1 MRLLWSRA
9 VRRKMLYLWL
19 LLIGFAL
26 VTLVLS
32 DLLNN
37 RHRVRGHQKP
47 GPPRRPLQGIPNAP
61 GLEVIV
67 DSWDPALELG
77 VDLAPLKSLQEDQL
91 LFVPSA
97 QGTNNPSQ
105 KKGSYRV
112 LLPAANKDSR
122 AAAPPTHGATGKAA
136 RPRPEAV
143 EGDAQSSAVQK
154 YGFNEVVS
162 GRISLHRRLPDTRHP
177 ECLGEQYSESLPSAS
192 VVICFHD
199 EAWSTLLRTVQSV
212 LDTAP
217 GQYLQEVL
225 LVDDLSHHGHLKSV
239 LSEYVSHLDG
249 VRLIRSTKR
258 LGVAG
263 CRSLGAARAAGEVL
277 VFMDSHCECQKGWL
291 EPLLERVAQDR
302 TRVVSPIMDVIDW
315 QTFEY
320 NATQWPVIGV
330 FDWRLDFHWESNS
343 RLQDKDSAAR
353 PLLSPAL
360 GGGVVAVDRHFFHSV
375 GAYDPGML
383 LWGVEQIEL
392 SIRVWSCGG
401 TMEVVPCSRV
411 AHLDHHH
418 PPYRF
423 PDQDLLQR
431 NKIRTADT
439 WMDAYRKIFYRRDTL
454 AHFIRQSE
462 SPDITERLR
471 LKRNLGCRN
480 FHWYLTTV
488 YPQLYIPQ
496 DRPTLSG
503 ELYNV
508 GTGSCADY
516 PRGPG
521 PQGGAMIAAPC
532 SGTGSQHCDL
542 NSEFEV
548 RWGPSGALCLD
559 ASGKRAVLSPCPT
572 HRPTASRLKW
582 KFIKL
587 SGQLV
592 HQQSQLC
599 LEAVMEGG
607 LTPSS
612 PRDVNTNA
620 KTGGLFLRPCTHHPR
635 QQWHFEQLV
644 APKEKQPQTNIKSKE
659 YNGSARTRVW
669 IFSLV

>member
-1 MRLLWSRA
+1 MMRLWGRA
-9 VRRKMLYLWL
+9 TVRRRKVLCLWL
-19 LLIGFAL
+19 LLLGFAL
-26 VTLVLS
+26 VTLALS
-32 DLLNN
+32 DLLN
-37 RHRVRGHQKP
+37 RDRVHSHQNP
-47 GPPRRPLQGIPNAP
+47 VPPRRPLQGIPND
-61 GLEVIV
+61 LEVIV
-67 DSWDPALELG
+67 DSRDPALELG
-77 VDLAPLKSLQEDQL
+77 LDLAPLKSLQEDQL
-91 LFVPSA
+91 LFVPSM
-97 QGTNNPSQ
+97 QGTKNPQ
-105 KKGSYRV
+105 QRKRTYKV
-112 LLPAANKDSR
+112 LLPGANKDTR
-122 AAAPPTHGATGKAA
+122 TPAPPTHGEMGKAVQLEE
-136 RPRPEAV
+136 REV
-143 EGDAQSSAVQK
+143 ESSVVQK

-162 GRISLHRRLPDTRHP
+162 EKISLHRRLPEARHP
-177 ECLGEQYSESLPSAS
+177 ECFGEQYSESLPSTS

-199 EAWSTLLRTVQSV
+199 EAWSTLLRTVHSV

-217 GQYLQEVL
+217 KQYLQEVL
-225 LVDDLSHHGHLKSV
+225 LVDDMSQHGHLKSV

-258 LGVAG
+258 LGVGG
-263 CRSLGAARAAGEVL
+263 CRTLGAARAAGEVL

-315 QTFEY
+315 QTFQY
-320 NATQWPVIGV
+320 NATQWPVRGV
-330 FDWRLDFHWESNS
+330 FDWRLDFYWESKPE
-343 RLQDKDSAAR
+343 LQEKDPDSAVR
-353 PLLSPAL
+353 PVQSPVL
-360 GGGVVAVDRHFFHSV
+360 GGGVVAIDRHFFQSV

-383 LWGVEQIEL
+383 LWGEEQIEL

-401 TMEVVPCSRV
+401 SLEVVPCSRV

-418 PPYRF
+418 LPYSF
-423 PDQDLLQR
+423 PDDELIQR
-431 NKIRTADT
+431 NKIRVADT

-462 SPDITERLR
+462 SPNITERLR
-471 LKRNLGCRN
+471 LKRSLGCRN

-496 DRPTLSG
+496 DRPALSG

-516 PRGPG
+516 PRGQG
-521 PQGGAMIAAPC
+521 PKGGAMNIAPC
-532 SGTGSQHCDL
+532 SGTGSQHCEL
-542 NSEFEV
+542 NSELEV
-548 RWGPSGALCLD
+548 RWGPMGALCLD
-559 ASGKRAVLSPCPT
+559 AKDERAVLSPCPT
-572 HRPTASRLKW
+572 HRPTSSRLQW

-599 LEAVMEGG
+599 LEVLKEGG
-607 LTPSS
+607 LPQSS
-612 PRDVNTNA
+612 PKEV

-644 APKEKQPQTNIKSKE
+644 APK
-659 YNGSARTRVW
+659 GA
-669 IFSLV
+669 

>member
-1 MRLLWSRA
+1 MRLWGRATA
-9 VRRKMLYLWL
+9 VRRKMLCLWL
-19 LLIGFAL
+19 LLLGFTL
-26 VTLVLS
+26 VTLALS
-32 DLLNN
+32 DLFNN
-37 RHRVRGHQKP
+37 RRWDHSHQRP
-47 GPPRRPLQGIPNAP
+47 APPRRPLQRIHNAP
-61 GLEVIV
+61 DLEVFV
-67 DSWDPALELG
+67 DSRDPALELG

-97 QGTNNPSQ
+97 QGTKNPAQ
-105 KKGSYRV
+105 RKGSYKV
-112 LLPAANKDSR
+112 LLPGANKDSNPP
-122 AAAPPTHGATGKAA
+122 APPTQGEMGKVA
-136 RPRPEAV
+136 RLQF
-143 EGDAQSSAVQK
+143 EGDVEFSAFQK

-162 GRISLHRRLPDTRHP
+162 ERISLHRRLPEARHP

-199 EAWSTLLRTVQSV
+199 EAWSTLLRTVHSV

-217 GQYLQEVL
+217 KQYLQEVL
-225 LVDDLSHHGHLKSV
+225 LVDDLSHHGHMKSV
-239 LSEYVSHLDG
+239 LSEYVSHLEG

-258 LGVAG
+258 LGVGG
-263 CRSLGAARAAGEVL
+263 CRTLGAARAAGEVL

-302 TRVVSPIMDVIDW
+302 TRVVSPIMDAIDW
-315 QTFEY
+315 QTFQY
-320 NATQWPVIGV
+320 NATRWPVRGV
-330 FDWRLDFHWESNS
+330 FDWRLDFHWESNPQ
-343 RLQDKDSAAR
+343 LQDKDPDSAVR
-353 PLLSPAL
+353 PVQSPAL
-360 GGGVVAVDRHFFHSV
+360 GGGVVAVDRHFFQSV

-418 PPYRF
+418 LPYRF
-423 PDQDLLQR
+423 PEEQLQR
-431 NKIRTADT
+431 NKIRIADI

-462 SPDITERLR
+462 NPNITERLW
-471 LKRNLGCRN
+471 LKRSLGCRN
-480 FHWYLTTV
+480 FHWYLMTV

-496 DRPTLSG
+496 DRPMLSG

-516 PRGPG
+516 PRGLG
-521 PQGGAMIAAPC
+521 PKGGAMNAALC

-548 RWGPSGALCLD
+548 RWGPMGALCLD
-559 ASGKRAVLSPCPT
+559 ASGERVILSPCPR
-572 HRPTASRLKW
+572 HRPTTSRLQW

-599 LEAVMEGG
+599 LEVVKEGA
-607 LTPSS
+607 LTQSS
-612 PRDVNTNA
+612 LREVNGHS

-644 APKEKQPQTNIKSKE
+644 APK
-659 YNGSARTRVW
+659 GA
-669 IFSLV
+669 

>member
-1 MRLLWSRA
+1 MRLWGRATA
-9 VRRKMLYLWL
+9 VRRRMLCLWL
-19 LLIGFAL
+19 LLLGFAL
-26 VTLVLS
+26 VTLALS
-32 DLLNN
+32 DLFSN
-37 RHRVRGHQKP
+37 RRRDHSLQQP
-47 GPPRRPLQGIPNAP
+47 GPPRRPLQRIPNAP
-61 GLEVIV
+61 DLEVIV
-67 DSWDPALELG
+67 DSRDPALELG

-91 LFVPSA
+91 LLVPSG
-97 QGTNNPSQ
+97 QGTNNPSLR
-105 KKGSYRV
+105 KGSYKV
-112 LLPAANKDSR
+112 LLPGANKDPR
-122 AAAPPTHGATGKAA
+122 APAAPTHGEMGKAA
-136 RPRPEAV
+136 RPYLEGM
-143 EGDAQSSAVQK
+143 EGDVGVSAVQK

-162 GRISLHRRLPDTRHP
+162 ERISLHRRLPEVRHP

-199 EAWSTLLRTVQSV
+199 EAWSTLLRTVHSV

-217 GQYLQEVL
+217 KQYLQEVL
-225 LVDDLSHHGHLKSV
+225 LVDDLSQHGHLKSV

-249 VRLIRSTKR
+249 VRLIRCTKR
-258 LGVAG
+258 LGVGG
-263 CRSLGAARAAGEVL
+263 CRTLGAARAAGEVL
-277 VFMDSHCECQKGWL
+277 VFIDSHCECQKGWL

-302 TRVVSPIMDVIDW
+302 TRVVSPVMDVIDW
-315 QTFEY
+315 QTFQY
-320 NATQWPVIGV
+320 NATQWPVRGV
-330 FDWRLDFHWESNS
+330 FDWRLDFSWESNPQ
-343 RLQDKDSAAR
+343 LPDKDPDSAVR
-353 PLLSPAL
+353 PVQSPAL
-360 GGGVVAVDRHFFHSV
+360 GGGVVAVDRHFFQSV
-375 GAYDPGML
+375 GAYDPGMV

-411 AHLDHHH
+411 AHLDHRQL
-418 PPYRF
+418 PYRF
-423 PDQDLLQR
+423 PDQELLQR
-431 NKIRTADT
+431 NKIRIADT

-462 SPDITERLR
+462 SPNITERLR
-471 LKRNLGCRN
+471 LKRSLGCRN
-480 FHWYLTTV
+480 FHWFLTTV

-516 PRGPG
+516 PRGLG
-521 PQGGAMIAAPC
+521 PQGGAMNAAPC

-548 RWGPSGALCLD
+548 RWGPMGALCLD
-559 ASGKRAVLSPCPT
+559 ASGERVILSPCPT
-572 HRPTASRLKW
+572 HRPTTRRLQW

-599 LEAVMEGG
+599 LEVVKEGG
-607 LTPSS
+607 LTQSS
-612 PRDVNTNA
+612 PRDVNTRA

-644 APKEKQPQTNIKSKE
+644 APK
-659 YNGSARTRVW
+659 GA
-669 IFSLV
+669 

>member
-1 MRLLWSRA
+1 MRLWGRATA
-9 VRRKMLYLWL
+9 VRRRMLCLWL
-19 LLIGFAL
+19 LLLGFAL
-26 VTLVLS
+26 VTLALS
-32 DLLNN
+32 DLLSN
-37 RHRVRGHQKP
+37 RRRDHSLQQP
-47 GPPRRPLQGIPNAP
+47 GPPRRPLQRIPNAP
-61 GLEVIV
+61 DLEVIV
-67 DSWDPALELG
+67 DSRDPALELG

-91 LFVPSA
+91 LLVPSA
-97 QGTNNPSQ
+97 QGTKNPSQ
-105 KKGSYRV
+105 RKGSYKV
-112 LLPAANKDSR
+112 LLPGANKDPR
-122 AAAPPTHGATGKAA
+122 APAAPTHGEMGKAA
-136 RPRPEAV
+136 RPYLEGM
-143 EGDAQSSAVQK
+143 EGDVGFSAVQK

-162 GRISLHRRLPDTRHP
+162 ERISLHRRMPEVRHP

-199 EAWSTLLRTVQSV
+199 EAWSTLLRTVHSV

-217 GQYLQEVL
+217 KQYLQEVL
-225 LVDDLSHHGHLKSV
+225 LVDDLSQHGHLKSV
-239 LSEYVSHLDG
+239 LSEYVSRLDG

-258 LGVAG
+258 LGVGG
-263 CRSLGAARAAGEVL
+263 CRTLGAARAAGEVL

-315 QTFEY
+315 QTFQY
-320 NATQWPVIGV
+320 NATQWPVRGV
-330 FDWRLDFHWESNS
+330 FDWRLDFSWESNPQ
-343 RLQDKDSAAR
+343 LPDKDPDSAVR
-353 PLLSPAL
+353 PVQSPAL
-360 GGGVVAVDRHFFHSV
+360 GGGVVAVDRHFFQSV
-375 GAYDPGML
+375 GAYDPGMV

-411 AHLDHHH
+411 AHLDHHQL
-418 PPYRF
+418 PYRF
-423 PDQDLLQR
+423 PDQELLQR
-431 NKIRTADT
+431 NKIRIADT

-462 SPDITERLR
+462 SPNITERLR
-471 LKRNLGCRN
+471 LKRSLGCRN
-480 FHWYLTTV
+480 FHWFLTTV

-508 GTGSCADY
+508 GTSSCADY
-516 PRGPG
+516 PRGLG
-521 PQGGAMIAAPC
+521 PQGGAMNAAPC

-548 RWGPSGALCLD
+548 RWGPMGALCLD
-559 ASGKRAVLSPCPT
+559 AGGERVILSPCPT
-572 HRPTASRLKW
+572 HRPTTRRLQW

-599 LEAVMEGG
+599 LEVVKEGG
-607 LTPSS
+607 LTQSS
-612 PRDVNTNA
+612 PRDVNTRA

-644 APKEKQPQTNIKSKE
+644 APK
-659 YNGSARTRVW
+659 GA
-669 IFSLV
+669 

>member
-1 MRLLWSRA
+1 MRLWGRATA
-9 VRRKMLYLWL
+9 VRRRMLCLWL
-19 LLIGFAL
+19 LLLGFAL
-26 VTLVLS
+26 VTLIIS
-32 DLLNN
+32 DLFSN
-37 RHRVRGHQKP
+37 RRREHSHQQP
-47 GPPRRPLQGIPNAP
+47 GPPRRPLQRIPNAP
-61 GLEVIV
+61 DLEVIV
-67 DSWDPALELG
+67 DSRDPALELG
-77 VDLAPLKSLQEDQL
+77 IDLAPLKSLQEDQL
-91 LFVPSA
+91 LLVPSA
-97 QGTNNPSQ
+97 QGTKNPSQ
-105 KKGSYRV
+105 RKGSYKV
-112 LLPAANKDSR
+112 LLPGANKDLR
-122 AAAPPTHGATGKAA
+122 APATPTHGDMGKAA
-136 RPRPEAV
+136 RSHLEGM
-143 EGDAQSSAVQK
+143 EGDVGFSAVQK

-162 GRISLHRRLPDTRHP
+162 ERISLHRRLPEARHP
-177 ECLGEQYSESLPSAS
+177 ECLGEQYSESLPLAS

-199 EAWSTLLRTVQSV
+199 EAWSTLLRTVHSV
-212 LDTAP
+212 LDTVP
-217 GQYLQEVL
+217 KQHLQEVL
-225 LVDDLSHHGHLKSV
+225 LVDDLSQHGHLKSV

-258 LGVAG
+258 LGIGG
-263 CRSLGAARAAGEVL
+263 CRTLGAARAAGEVL

-315 QTFEY
+315 QTFQY
-320 NATQWPVIGV
+320 NATQWPVRGV
-330 FDWRLDFHWESNS
+330 FDWRLDFYWESNPQ
-343 RLQDKDSAAR
+343 LQDKDPDSAVR
-353 PLLSPAL
+353 PVQSPAL
-360 GGGVVAVDRHFFHSV
+360 GGGVVAVDRHFFQSV
-375 GAYDPGML
+375 GAYDPGMV

-401 TMEVVPCSRV
+401 TMEVVPCSHV
-411 AHLDHHH
+411 GHLDHHQL
-418 PPYRF
+418 PYRF
-423 PDQDLLQR
+423 PDQELLQK
-431 NKIRTADT
+431 NKIRIADT

-462 SPDITERLR
+462 SPNITERLR
-471 LKRNLGCRN
+471 LKRSLGCRN
-480 FHWYLTTV
+480 FQWYLTTV

-516 PRGPG
+516 PRGLG
-521 PQGGAMIAAPC
+521 PQGGAMNAAPC

-548 RWGPSGALCLD
+548 RWGPMGALCLD
-559 ASGKRAVLSPCPT
+559 ASGERVTLSPCPT
-572 HRPTASRLKW
+572 HRPTTRRLQW

-599 LEAVMEGG
+599 LEVVKEGG
-607 LTPSS
+607 LTQSG
-612 PRDVNTNA
+612 PREVNTHA

-644 APKEKQPQTNIKSKE
+644 APK
-659 YNGSARTRVW
+659 GA
-669 IFSLV
+669 

>member
-1 MRLLWSRA
+1 MRLWGRGGAA
-9 VRRKMLYLWL
+9 VRRKVLCLWL
-19 LLIGFAL
+19 LLLSFAL
-26 VTLVLS
+26 VTLALS
-32 DLLNN
+32 DLFNN
-37 RHRVRGHQKP
+37 WDHHRNQSQP
-47 GPPRRPLQGIPNAP
+47 GPPRRPLQRIPSAP
-61 GLEVIV
+61 DLEVIV
-67 DSWDPALELG
+67 DSRDPALELG
-77 VDLAPLKSLQEDQL
+77 IDLAPLNTLQEDQL

-97 QGTNNPSQ
+97 QDTKSPPPPQQ
-105 KKGSYRV
+105 KKKNNYKV
-112 LLPAANKDSR
+112 LLPGANKII
-122 AAAPPTHGATGKAA
+122 APPTHGEMG
-136 RPRPEAV
+136 RAV
-143 EGDAQSSAVQK
+143 RLHLEGMERDVEFSALEK

-162 GRISLHRRLPDTRHP
+162 ERISLHRSLPEARNP
-177 ECLGEQYSESLPSAS
+177 ECLVEQYSESLPSAS

-199 EAWSTLLRTVQSV
+199 EAWSTLLRTVHSV
-212 LDTAP
+212 LDTVP
-217 GQYLQEVL
+217 KQYLQEVL
-225 LVDDLSHHGHLKSV
+225 LVDDLSQHGHLKSV
-239 LSEYVSHLDG
+239 LSEYVSHLEG
-249 VRLIRSTKR
+249 VRLIRSTRR
-258 LGVAG
+258 LGVGG
-263 CRSLGAARAAGEVL
+263 CRSLGAARAAGEVM

-291 EPLLERVAQDR
+291 EPLLERIAQDR

-315 QTFEY
+315 QTFQY
-320 NATQWPVIGV
+320 NATQWPVRGV
-330 FDWRLDFHWESNS
+330 FDWRLDFHWESNPQ
-343 RLQDKDSAAR
+343 LQDKDPNSAVQ
-353 PLLSPAL
+353 PVQSPAL
-360 GGGVVAVDRHFFHSV
+360 GGGVVAIDRHFFQSV

-401 TMEVVPCSRV
+401 SMEVVPCSRV

-418 PPYRF
+418 LPYSF
-423 PDQDLLQR
+423 PDQEMLQR
-431 NKIRTADT
+431 NKIRIADT

-462 SPDITERLR
+462 SPNITERLR
-471 LKRNLGCRN
+471 LKRSLGCRN

-496 DRPTLSG
+496 DRPALSG

-516 PRGPG
+516 HRGQG
-521 PQGGAMIAAPC
+521 RVHGGAMNVVPC

-559 ASGKRAVLSPCPT
+559 AKGERVILSPCPA
-572 HRPTASRLKW
+572 HRTTASRLQW

-599 LEAVMEGG
+599 VEVVKEGAF
-607 LTPSS
+607 PQSS
-612 PRDVNTNA
+612 PREE
-620 KTGGLFLRPCTHHPR
+620 TGGLFLRTCTHHPK

-644 APKEKQPQTNIKSKE
+644 APK
-659 YNGSARTRVW
+659 GA
-669 IFSLV
+669 